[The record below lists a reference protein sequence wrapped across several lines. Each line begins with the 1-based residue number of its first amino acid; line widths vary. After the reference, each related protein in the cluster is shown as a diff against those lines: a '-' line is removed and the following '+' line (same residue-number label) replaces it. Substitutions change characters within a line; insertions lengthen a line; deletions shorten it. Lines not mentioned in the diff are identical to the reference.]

1 MADNYT
7 RQQQSF
13 RSEDKSNVQFP
24 VVLVG
29 AHVRTY
35 TGTAS
40 VTLTGTSQTLSSIPA
55 NTEFADIYCEGATAN
70 DYARFWH
77 GGSTPTSSVG
87 VKLKDHEVLQSA
99 DPATFRALNGSGTC
113 TLRIE
118 YYRYI

>member
-7 RQQQSF
+7 RGGQTF
-13 RSEDKSNVQFP
+13 RSEDKSSVQFP
-24 VVLVG
+24 VVLAG

-35 TGTAS
+35 VGTQSLSLTSSSQALTVPGTA
-40 VTLTGTSQTLSSIPA
+40 
-55 NTEFADIYCEGATAN
+55 EFADIYFEGGTST

-77 GGSTPTSSVG
+77 GSTPTSGVG
-87 VKLKDHEVLQSA
+87 VKLKDDALVQSA
-99 DPATFRALNGSGTC
+99 DPATFRAILGSGTG